1 MAYVC
6 KCVSEFRKAE
16 RPRRVRDGAWRIFGR
31 RVGGKAGAVTVEEN
45 ARRLMDK
52 PEALRLSAHG
62 RAICEYAYGSRS
74 WWWESGTIR

>member
-1 MAYVC
+1 M
-6 KCVSEFRKAE
+6 
-16 RPRRVRDGAWRIFGR
+16 
-31 RVGGKAGAVTVEEN
+31 GGKAGAVTVEEN

-74 WWWESGTIR
+74 WWWDSGTIR